1 MGSQKKNGKKSPSQ
15 DDDRGMTYG
24 APAIWRETMG
34 EVEQRVSPIDFDRYI
49 RELRCLVEY
58 DGVMLVAARSVM
70 AADRVAS
77 EHGGLIQRAWLQFDP
92 KKRRLRFDGWERL
105 RPIIGDFVDGDDP
118 WAGDAESEA
127 AAPEIA
133 EDEALEISGERAAL
147 SFDNLVVAD
156 HNRRAVELVR
166 HILADGDMPARIVLI
181 HGEQGVGKTHLLTAL
196 QRALHEARDGR
207 TSVYCT
213 AEDFQSAYI
222 EGAMARDT
230 RELKARLRSG
240 DVVIMEDLQ
249 TIASATAKGT
259 DNEFC
264 RNLRAITEA
273 GGLLILTAD
282 TPPGEMDGFSRRV
295 MSQLRGAAS
304 VEITPPDK
312 ETRKAIVARRAETL
326 KQEAP
331 QFEVTSQMIEL
342 ICQRVRGHGREL
354 YGALASLYTEA
365 GMGQLAPTTDMLSRV
380 LDRQAGVVT
389 QPKISEIKAAVIQLF
404 DITRA
409 ELEGPRKMQR
419 VVYPRHLAMYL
430 CREMTDKSFPT
441 IARSFGG
448 RDHTSILY
456 AEKRVNEYLR
466 TRTDTAQH
474 LDRLRELIYEMQG

>member
-1 MGSQKKNGKKSPSQ
+1 MGSQKKNGKQSPSQ
-15 DDDRGMTYG
+15 SDDQRMTRG
-24 APAIWRETMG
+24 APSIWRETMG

-58 DGVMLVAARSVM
+58 DGVMLVAARSAM

-105 RPIIGDFVDGDDP
+105 RPMIGDFVDVEDP
-118 WAGDAESEA
+118 WACDVVADLADTSTESE
-127 AAPEIA
+127 
-133 EDEALEISGERAAL
+133 DTLEITGERAPL
-147 SFDNLVVAD
+147 GFDNLVVAD
-156 HNRRAVELVR
+156 HNRRAYELMQ
-166 HILADGDMPARIVLI
+166 HILQDGDMPARIVLL

-196 QRALHEARDGR
+196 QRALHDRRDGR

-240 DVVIMEDLQ
+240 DIVIMEDLQ

-264 RNLRAITEA
+264 RNLRSITEA

-282 TPPGEMDGFSRRV
+282 TPPGEMDGFSKRV

-312 ETRKAIVARRAETL
+312 ETRKAIIARRAETL
-326 KQEAP
+326 RDKAP
-331 QFEVTSQMIEL
+331 FFEVTPQMVDL

-354 YGALASLYTEA
+354 YGALVSLYTEA
-365 GMGQLAPTTDMLSRV
+365 GMGQLAPTPEMLARV
-380 LDRQAGVVT
+380 LDRQAGIVT
-389 QPKISEIKAAVIQLF
+389 APKISDIKSAVVQLF
-404 DITRA
+404 DISKA

-430 CREMTDKSFPT
+430 CRELTDKSFPT

-456 AEKRVNEYLR
+456 AEKRVNHYLQ
-466 TRTDTAQH
+466 TRADTAQH
-474 LDRLRELIYEMQG
+474 LDRLREMIYDMQG